1 MGKRRHPRVDL
12 RVPVRIF
19 GTDANGRPFSENV
32 FALNISEGG
41 ALLGEVTSQL
51 KADEVIGLTYEQKKA
66 RFQVRWIGES
76 GSPSSGRVGL
86 CSVPGQPILWNV
98 PLPATAEDGFFSR
111 PKDRRVHSRLKYA
124 GSVELHPQDA
134 AVVWGKTADIS
145 LGGCFVEMAIP
156 LKKETP
162 LRVGLWVG
170 ESKLWILARV
180 VSSTPGYGIGLQF
193 TEMSDKDAEAL
204 KLFLTKIARSF

>member
-1 MGKRRHPRVDL
+1 MGKRRHPRVEL

-32 FALNISEGG
+32 FTLNISEGG

-51 KADEVIGLTYEQKKA
+51 KVEEIIGLVYEQKKG
-66 RFQVRWIGES
+66 RFQVRWIGDA
-76 GSPSSGRVGL
+76 GSASSGHVGL
-86 CSVPGQPILWNV
+86 CSLAGQPVLWNV
-98 PLPATAEDGFFSR
+98 PLPATGEDGFFSR
-111 PKDRRVHSRLKYA
+111 PKDRRRHSRLKYA

-134 AVVWGKTADIS
+134 AVVWGKTSDIS

-156 LKKETP
+156 LAKETP

-170 ESKLWILARV
+170 ENKIWILARV
-180 VSSTPGYGIGLQF
+180 VSSTPGFGIGLQF
-193 TEMSDKDAEAL
+193 AEMSDKDAEAL
-204 KLFLTKIARSF
+204 KLLLTKIAPSF

>member
-1 MGKRRHPRVDL
+1 MGKRRHPRVEL

-19 GTDANGRPFSENV
+19 GTDTNGRPFSENV
-32 FALNISEGG
+32 FTINVSEGG
-41 ALLGEVTSQL
+41 ALLGEVTSHL
-51 KADEVIGLTYEQKKA
+51 KAEEIIGLTYEQKKG
-66 RFQVRWIGES
+66 RFQVRWIGET
-76 GSPSSGRVGL
+76 GSASSGHVGL
-86 CSVPGQPILWNV
+86 CSVAGQAPLWKV
-98 PLPATAEDGFFSR
+98 PLPAPGEDGFFSR

-124 GSVELHPQDA
+124 GSVELHPQDT

-156 LKKETP
+156 LKKETT

-170 ESKLWILARV
+170 ESKLWIMARV
-180 VSSTPGYGIGLQF
+180 VSSTPGFGIGLQF

-204 KLFLTKIARSF
+204 KVFLTQIARGS